1 QLIINAYIRESP
13 KFQILETL
21 LLASF
26 PNLQALAKKVHVSYS
41 GIKKE
46 IKELNEELSERNLY
60 ISTGNQVEITGDEFS
75 LRIFYAFL
83 FLVAYSGDRWPFSF
97 VRYDEITDLLES
109 CPKEIYRANS
119 IDKAMMIH
127 YYVAMHLLRDRMNCQ
142 IDTTRQFKV
151 ALYKACTEESKKSES
166 AFIKKVAKQLPNR
179 NYKEMT
185 YTTQIILSTIVAFGS
200 YSSIEKMP
208 SFFYMDEQLEE
219 MGFMKLVDFASERV
233 NDNLSIPFSEK
244 EMELLRY
251 SFASINYRYFLL

>member
-1 QLIINAYIRESP
+1 
-13 KFQILETL
+13 
-21 LLASF
+21 
-26 PNLQALAKKVHVSYS
+26 
-41 GIKKE
+41 
-46 IKELNEELSERNLY
+46 
-60 ISTGNQVEITGDEFS
+60 
-75 LRIFYAFL
+75 
-83 FLVAYSGDRWPFSF
+83 
-97 VRYDEITDLLES
+97 
-109 CPKEIYRANS
+109 
-119 IDKAMMIH
+119 
-127 YYVAMHLLRDRMNCQ
+127 
-142 IDTTRQFKV
+142 
-151 ALYKACTEESKKSES
+151 S

-251 SFASINYRYFLL
+251 CFASINYRYFLLDNLINKFNNIVPG